1 MTYKIVDVKQ
11 LAGFIVDAPTE
22 QEFYFADTWDEE
34 TPEGEL
40 DGSCCEGWWG
50 FKKIRAF
57 DSDIVIFGWAGGG
70 SNWCTEVDKEYLED
84 DIKMYLRNYVK
95 GTTKDWHIALEY
107 KGVDKYV
114 HA

>member
-1 MTYKIVDVKQ
+1 MIYKIVDVRQ
-11 LAGFIVDAPTE
+11 LAEFIINSPME
-22 QEFYFADTWDEE
+22 QEFYFADTWDED
-34 TPEGEL
+34 TPEDKL

-57 DSDIVIFGWAGGG
+57 DSDIVVFGWSGGG

-95 GTTKDWHIALEY
+95 GTTKDWHVALEY

-114 HA
+114 HT